1 MEQIWS
7 CLQAASAKMMSR
19 RVRRSVAA
27 CPGLALLSIKLGTG
41 PRAIRSTIPDRV
53 ARCGS
58 SYRGRTSRSPAIH
71 DNCSHGEFPDNLV
84 SAYLS
89 SVWARTPDAQAFIVL
104 GLLSCP
110 MASFRASED
119 RCGLVELSERRAR
132 P

>member
-19 RVRRSVAA
+19 RVRRSVAD
-27 CPGLALLSIKLGTG
+27 CPGLALLSTKLGTG

-84 SAYLS
+84 SA
-89 SVWARTPDAQAFIVL
+89 VWARTPDAQACIVL

-119 RCGLVELSERRAR
+119 RGGLVELSERRAR